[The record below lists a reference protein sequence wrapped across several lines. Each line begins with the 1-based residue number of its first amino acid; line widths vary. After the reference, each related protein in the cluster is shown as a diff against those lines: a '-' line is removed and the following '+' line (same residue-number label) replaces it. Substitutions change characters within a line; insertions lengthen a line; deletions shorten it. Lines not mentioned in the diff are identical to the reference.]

1 MLIVIIIAIVGGW
14 VGACIWRRA
23 YLRKKER
30 QFEMRPPAI
39 PWAPAGPEQHVTGLS
54 DKGKGLQRVYGPGVG
69 MGGGGGHL
77 KEMRN
82 AVGAPPPPGSDPE
95 KGGVRGF
102 LRKARG

>member
-1 MLIVIIIAIVGGW
+1 MLIVIVIAIVGGW

-30 QFEMRPPAI
+30 QYEMRPPAV
-39 PWAPAGPEQHVTGLS
+39 PWAPAGPEQHMSG
-54 DKGKGLQRVYGPGVG
+54 GLQRVYGPGVG
-69 MGGGGGHL
+69 MSGGSGGHQ

-82 AVGAPPPPGSDPE
+82 TVGTPSPLSKNSDPE